1 MKLNVIIFSAVL
13 FVSCGAGTGEN
24 AKSDTAAATQQAI
37 VNTGGVGVDSANN
50 MSGSNLIAA
59 NDCLTCHKI
68 DGTSNGPSYRQIAAK
83 YDLNEGNIENLAYK
97 IIKGGKG
104 LWGQNAMTPHP
115 NLPRPQAQEM
125 VRYILTLRDSSATI
139 K

>member
-1 MKLNVIIFSAVL
+1 MKA
-13 FVSCGAGTGEN
+13 FVFFVAISFLAACGAGTGETN
-24 AKSDTAAATQQAI
+24 KS
-37 VNTGGVGVDSANN
+37 DSANATTDIIN
-50 MSGSNLIAA
+50 AGGTNVDTAQNISGSQLIAA

-68 DGTSNGPSYRQIAAK
+68 DEKSNGPSYRQIANR
-83 YDLNEGNIENLAYK
+83 YENNQGNVENLADK

-115 NLPRPQAQEM
+115 TLTEPQAQEM
-125 VRYILTLRDSSATI
+125 ARYILSLRNTSDTT

>member
-1 MKLNVIIFSAVL
+1 MVKFIIITALVIFLI
-13 FVSCGAGTGEN
+13 SCGAGTGEN
-24 AKSDTAAATQQAI
+24 AKSGTAAAVQQAI

-50 MSGSNLIAA
+50 MSGSNLIAS

-68 DGTSNGPSYRQIAAK
+68 NEKSNGPSYEQIANK
-83 YDLNEGNIENLAYK
+83 YELNQGNIDNLSYK

-115 NLPRPQAQEM
+115 NLPRPQAEEM
-125 VRYILTLRDSSATI
+125 VRYILSLRDSSAQ
-139 K
+139 